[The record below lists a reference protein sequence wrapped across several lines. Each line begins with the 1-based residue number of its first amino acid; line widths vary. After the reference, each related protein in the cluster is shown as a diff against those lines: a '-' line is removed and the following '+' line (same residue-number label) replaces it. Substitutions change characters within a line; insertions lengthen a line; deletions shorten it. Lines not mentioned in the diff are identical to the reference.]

1 MLLDGPNARITYVFK
16 GLVSRKTTAIYDD
29 MDCLLPLVT
38 YKETRTI
45 TLGSELSSPAG
56 AKEIDIKIKEST
68 ATMRSSAAV
77 EEANAIKAFGYSDWK
92 LDEPKNIP
100 GPFAPE
106 PDESLDDMIYQIFK
120 IQDDQLLTGD
130 PATGGTKNPSER
142 PVSLDQSFVLKK
154 Q

>member
-1 MLLDGPNARITYVFK
+1 MHRDPNVKNYSREKGEARRFLSL
-16 GLVSRKTTAIYDD
+16 GLSGRPSDYPRFLTTAF
-29 MDCLLPLVT
+29 T
-38 YKETRTI
+38 KRARRTI

-106 PDESLDDMIYQIFK
+106 PDESL
-120 IQDDQLLTGD
+120 GR
-130 PATGGTKNPSER
+130 TGGTKNPSER